1 MKETGILRRIDE
13 LGRIV
18 IPKEIRKKLKIREGD
33 NVDIFVSE
41 DTVVL
46 KKYSLLKDLDNIL
59 AILLEAYKQ
68 YGNISIVVT
77 NLDHVI
83 SSNVD
88 DIKVND
94 LITGE
99 LLEKILNKETIII
112 NKNYPF
118 KITDKNES
126 GLHLIIKP
134 IIVYGDVFGSVVLL
148 SDFEVTNHK
157 NMMLDLI
164 HYFCVRYIQD

>member
-33 NVDIFVSE
+33 NIDIFVSD
-41 DTVVL
+41 DTVIL

-59 AILLEAYKQ
+59 AILLEGYRQ
-68 YGNISIVVT
+68 YGNISLVVT

-83 SSNVD
+83 SSNVSD
-88 DIKVND
+88 VSVND
-94 LITGE
+94 IITGE

-112 NKNYPF
+112 NKNFPF
-118 KITDKNES
+118 KITDKNETGS
-126 GLHLIIKP
+126 YLIIKP
-134 IIVYGDVFGSVVLL
+134 IIVYGDVFGSVILI

-157 NMMLDLI
+157 NTMLDLI
-164 HYFCVRYIQD
+164 HYFCVRYIQE